1 MSDDLY
7 GGSGEC
13 GDGNNDERRWL
24 PRQVISGEGER
35 IFSVLP
41 ESVLTNFL
49 NPTSENALLWNVIY
63 PLAQP
68 TIALMDLLNI
78 RPLWGN
84 PNKENETDDALT
96 PYCWGFDVDGARLL
110 MLDDVLLI
118 IDGSG
123 PKTEIDLFF
132 LGERN
137 LILVESKR
145 KSGFGRCSRFTRRR
159 CPEMHLSVGDDRSPC
174 RYWDVEKS
182 RFTSHLAMGMRPRP
196 DSESPTCNRHY
207 QLARTLT
214 IGHELAGQLGRE
226 FHLWAFTPRSLWS
239 KLEKDWLDFAERIQD
254 DSLWRRLRVIAW
266 EDIQDMASG

>member
-1 MSDDLY
+1 MSDDLN

-49 NPTSENALLWNVIY
+49 NPNSENALLWNEIY
-63 PLAQP
+63 MLAQP
-68 TIALMDLLNI
+68 TISLMDLLSI

-84 PNKENETDDALT
+84 PNEEDLTDEVLT
-96 PYCWGFDVDGARLL
+96 PYYWGYDVDGVRLSR
-110 MLDDVLLI
+110 LDDVLLMI
-118 IDGSG
+118 EGGG
-123 PKTEIDLFF
+123 PKTEVDLFF
-132 LGERN
+132 LGESN

-145 KSGFGRCSRFTRRR
+145 GSGFGRCSRFSRRR
-159 CPEMHLSVGDDRSPC
+159 CPEMHPSSGDDRSPC
-174 RYWDVEKS
+174 RYWYVEKARFS
-182 RFTSHLAMGMRPRP
+182 RHLTLEPRP
-196 DSESPTCNRHY
+196 KPDAESPACNRHY

>member
-1 MSDDLY
+1 MTDDLN
-7 GGSGEC
+7 GSSGKWGSGH
-13 GDGNNDERRWL
+13 GSERRWL
-24 PRQVISGEGER
+24 PKQVISGEDEG

-84 PNKENETDDALT
+84 PNEENETDDALA
-96 PYCWGFDVDGARLL
+96 PYYWGYDVEGVRLQK
-110 MLDDVLLI
+110 LDDVLLM

-123 PKTEIDLFF
+123 PKTEVDLFF

-145 KSGFGRCSRFTRRR
+145 KSGFGRCSRFSRRR
-159 CPEMHLSVGDDRSPC
+159 CPEVHVSVRDDRSPC
-174 RYWDVEKS
+174 RYWEVEKA
-182 RFTSHLAMGMRPRP
+182 RFTNHLAMGLRPEP

-214 IGHELAGQLGRE
+214 IGHELADLLKRE
-226 FHLWAFTPRSLWS
+226 FHLWIFAPRSHWL
-239 KLEKDWLDFAERIQD
+239 KLEKDWLDFAERVQD

-266 EDIQDMASG
+266 EEIQEIASR

>member
-1 MSDDLY
+1 MTEDLN
-7 GGSGEC
+7 GSSGKRGSGK
-13 GDGNNDERRWL
+13 GDKRRWL
-24 PRQVISGEGER
+24 PKQVISGGDEG

-68 TIALMDLLNI
+68 VISLIDLLNI

-84 PNKENETDDALT
+84 PSEESKADDALT
-96 PYCWGFDVDGARLL
+96 PYYWGFDVDGMRLQK
-110 MLDDVLLI
+110 LDDVLFR
-118 IDGSG
+118 IDGGG
-123 PKTEIDLFF
+123 PKTEVDLFF

-145 KSGFGRCSRFTRRR
+145 KSGFGRCSRFSKHR
-159 CPEMHLSVGDDRSPC
+159 CPEMHLSVGDERSSC
-174 RYWDVEKS
+174 RYWEVEKS
-182 RFTSHLAMGMRPRP
+182 RFISHLAMGLRPEP
-196 DSESPTCNRHY
+196 DSESPACNRHY

-214 IGHELAGQLGRE
+214 IGHELADLLERE
-226 FHLWAFTPRSLWS
+226 FHLWVFAPRSYWS
-239 KLEKDWLDFAERIQD
+239 KLEKDWLDFAEYVQD

-266 EDIQDMASG
+266 EGIQEMTSK

>member
-1 MSDDLY
+1 MTNDLNE
-7 GGSGEC
+7 GFGKRGSGH
-13 GDGNNDERRWL
+13 GGKRRWL
-24 PRQVISGEGER
+24 PKQVISGENEGL
-35 IFSVLP
+35 FSVLP

-68 TIALMDLLNI
+68 TIAMMDLLNI

-84 PNKENETDDALT
+84 PNEESKADDDLT
-96 PYCWGFDVDGARLL
+96 PYYWGFGVDGVRLQK
-110 MLDDVLLI
+110 LDDVLLM

-123 PKTEIDLFF
+123 PKTEVDLYF

-159 CPEMHLSVGDDRSPC
+159 CPEMHLPAGDDWLPC
-174 RYWDVEKS
+174 RYWEDEKS
-182 RFTSHLAMGMRPRP
+182 RFTSHLAMGPRPKP

-207 QLARTLT
+207 QLGRTLT
-214 IGHELAGQLGRE
+214 IGRELADLLERE
-226 FHLWAFTPRSLWS
+226 FQLWVFTPRSHWS
-239 KLEKDWLDFAERIQD
+239 KLEKDWLDFTERVED

-266 EDIQDMASG
+266 EDIQKIAGR